1 MLELFVEP
9 FVKFEFMRRAM
20 FGCLV
25 IAAGASPLGVFLM
38 LRRMSLT
45 GDVMAHAILPGAAI
59 GYLVGG
65 FSLSALTFG
74 GIIAGFVV
82 ALLSGLIA
90 RTTILKEDAS
100 LATFYLISLAL
111 GVLII
116 SIRGDNIDL
125 IHILFGSVLALNDG
139 ALLLL
144 CSVTTFTML
153 SLALLFR
160 LILMESVDPQFL
172 ASLSRLGAVAH
183 YSLLALVVLNL
194 VAGFHAMGSLMIIG
208 IMLLPAATARFW
220 ARSVGTLIL
229 IAFLT
234 SAASS
239 LLGLLASFHFSVP
252 SGPAIIL
259 TAGLLY
265 LISLF
270 IGREGGWISSNSKNP
285 KVTQ

>member
-183 YSLLALVVLNL
+183 YSFLALVVLNL

>member
-25 IAAGASPLGVFLM
+25 IAAGAAPLGVFLM

-183 YSLLALVVLNL
+183 YCFLALVVLNL

-234 SAASS
+234 GAVSS

-259 TAGLLY
+259 TAGLFH

-270 IGREGGWISSNSKNP
+270 IGREGGWISSNSNN
-285 KVTQ
+285 

>member
-25 IAAGASPLGVFLM
+25 IAAGAAPLGVFLM

-59 GYLVGG
+59 GYLMGG

-183 YSLLALVVLNL
+183 YCFLALVVLNL

-234 SAASS
+234 GAASS

-259 TAGLLY
+259 TAGLFH

-270 IGREGGWISSNSKNP
+270 IGREGGWISSNSNN
-285 KVTQ
+285 

>member
-25 IAAGASPLGVFLM
+25 IAAGAAPLGVFLM

-183 YSLLALVVLNL
+183 YCFLALVVLNL

-234 SAASS
+234 GAASS

-259 TAGLLY
+259 TAGLFH

-270 IGREGGWISSNSKNP
+270 IGPEGGWISSNSNNSKA
-285 KVTQ
+285 TS

>member
-25 IAAGASPLGVFLM
+25 IAAGAAPLGVFLM

-183 YSLLALVVLNL
+183 YCFLALVVLNL

-234 SAASS
+234 GAASS

-259 TAGLLY
+259 TAGLFH

-270 IGREGGWISSNSKNP
+270 IGSEGGWISSNSNNSKA
-285 KVTQ
+285 T

>member
-25 IAAGASPLGVFLM
+25 IAAGAAPLGVFLM

-183 YSLLALVVLNL
+183 YCFLALVVLNL

-220 ARSVGTLIL
+220 VRSVGTLIL

-234 SAASS
+234 GAASS

-259 TAGLLY
+259 TAGLFH

-270 IGREGGWISSNSKNP
+270 IGREGGWISSNSNN
-285 KVTQ
+285 

>member
-25 IAAGASPLGVFLM
+25 IAAGAAPLGVFLM

-183 YSLLALVVLNL
+183 YCFLALVVLNL

-234 SAASS
+234 GAASS

-259 TAGLLY
+259 TAGLFH

-270 IGREGGWISSNSKNP
+270 IGREGGWISSNSNSSKA
-285 KVTQ
+285 TS

>member
-25 IAAGASPLGVFLM
+25 IAAGAAPLGVFLM

-183 YSLLALVVLNL
+183 YCFLALVVLNL

-220 ARSVGTLIL
+220 ARSVGILIL
-229 IAFLT
+229 VAFLT
-234 SAASS
+234 GAASS

-259 TAGLLY
+259 TAGLFH

-270 IGREGGWISSNSKNP
+270 IGREGGWISSNSNN
-285 KVTQ
+285 

>member
-25 IAAGASPLGVFLM
+25 IAAGAAPLGVFLM

-183 YSLLALVVLNL
+183 YCFLALVVLNL

-234 SAASS
+234 GAASS

-259 TAGLLY
+259 TAGLFH

-270 IGREGGWISSNSKNP
+270 IGREGGWISSNSNN
-285 KVTQ
+285 

>member
-25 IAAGASPLGVFLM
+25 IAAGAAPLGVFLM

-65 FSLSALTFG
+65 FSLSVLTFG

-183 YSLLALVVLNL
+183 YCFLALVVLNL

-234 SAASS
+234 GAASS

-259 TAGLLY
+259 TAGLFH

-270 IGREGGWISSNSKNP
+270 IGREGGWISSNSNNSKA
-285 KVTQ
+285 TS

>member
-25 IAAGASPLGVFLM
+25 IAAGAAPLGVFLM

-153 SLALLFR
+153 ALALLFR

-183 YSLLALVVLNL
+183 YCFLALVVLNL

-220 ARSVGTLIL
+220 ARSVGILIL
-229 IAFLT
+229 VAFLT
-234 SAASS
+234 GAASS

-259 TAGLLY
+259 TAGLFH

-270 IGREGGWISSNSKNP
+270 IGREGGWISSNSNN
-285 KVTQ
+285 

>member
-25 IAAGASPLGVFLM
+25 IAAGAAPLGVFLM

-183 YSLLALVVLNL
+183 YSFLALVVLNL

-220 ARSVGTLIL
+220 ARSVGALIL

-234 SAASS
+234 GGASS

-259 TAGLLY
+259 TAGLFH

-270 IGREGGWISSNSKNP
+270 IGREGGWISSNSKNS
-285 KVTQ
+285 KVT

>member
-25 IAAGASPLGVFLM
+25 IAAGAAPLGVFLM

-153 SLALLFR
+153 ALALLFR

-183 YSLLALVVLNL
+183 YCFLALVVLNL

-220 ARSVGTLIL
+220 VRSVGTLIL

-234 SAASS
+234 GAASS

-259 TAGLLY
+259 TAGLFH

-270 IGREGGWISSNSKNP
+270 IGPEGGWISSNSNNSKA
-285 KVTQ
+285 TS

>member
-9 FVKFEFMRRAM
+9 VVKFEFMRRAM

-25 IAAGASPLGVFLM
+25 IAAGAAPLGVFLM

-172 ASLSRLGAVAH
+172 ASLSRLA
-183 YSLLALVVLNL
+183 SLC
-194 VAGFHAMGSLMIIG
+194 GSIG
-208 IMLLPAATARFW
+208 LDRLPGPAARLPRKRFD
-220 ARSVGTLIL
+220 SMD
-229 IAFLT
+229 
-234 SAASS
+234 
-239 LLGLLASFHFSVP
+239 
-252 SGPAIIL
+252 
-259 TAGLLY
+259 
-265 LISLF
+265 
-270 IGREGGWISSNSKNP
+270 
-285 KVTQ
+285 

>member
-25 IAAGASPLGVFLM
+25 IAAGAAPLGVFLM

-65 FSLSALTFG
+65 FSLSVLTFG

-153 SLALLFR
+153 ALALLFR

-183 YSLLALVVLNL
+183 YCFLALVVLNL

-234 SAASS
+234 GAVSS

-259 TAGLLY
+259 TAGLFH

-270 IGREGGWISSNSKNP
+270 IGREGGWISSNSNN
-285 KVTQ
+285 

>member
-25 IAAGASPLGVFLM
+25 IAAGAAPLGVFLM

-144 CSVTTFTML
+144 CCVTTFTML
-153 SLALLFR
+153 SLALMFR

-172 ASLSRLGAVAH
+172 ASLSRLGAIGH
-183 YSLLALVVLNL
+183 YSFLALVVLNL

-229 IAFLT
+229 IAFLIG
-234 SAASS
+234 AASS

-259 TAGLLY
+259 TAGLMY

>member
-25 IAAGASPLGVFLM
+25 IAAGAAPLGVFLM

-183 YSLLALVVLNL
+183 YCFLALVVLNL

-220 ARSVGTLIL
+220 VRSVGTLIL

-234 SAASS
+234 GAASS

-259 TAGLLY
+259 TAGLFH

-270 IGREGGWISSNSKNP
+270 IGPEGGWISSNSNNSKA
-285 KVTQ
+285 TS

>member
-183 YSLLALVVLNL
+183 YCFLALVVLNL

-234 SAASS
+234 GAASS

-259 TAGLLY
+259 TAGLFH